1 MMNRLFAKLNHFFIS
16 DDPEEVSLH
25 DQLWFYIPMALMM
38 LIVMIVMISTLVTY

>member
-1 MMNRLFAKLNHFFIS
+1 MKNVLNKLNHFFIS
-16 DDPEEVSLH
+16 EDPEVVSTH